1 MGRTQKN
8 ILMKTQE
15 IADKLVAYCRQ
26 AKWEAAQKELYA
38 DDAVSIEPYETP
50 AFAKETKGLPGILAK
65 GEKFSAMIETLHS
78 LTLSDAVVAG
88 SSFACTMSM
97 DVTMKGQSRMKMT
110 ELCVY
115 DVKDGKIVSEQFHL

>member
-1 MGRTQKN
+1 
-8 ILMKTQE
+8 MKTQE

-38 DDAVSIEPYETP
+38 DDAVSVEPYETP

-65 GEKFSAMIETLHS
+65 GEKFGAMIETLHS
-78 LTLSDAVVAG
+78 LTLSDPVVAG
-88 SSFACTMSM
+88 SSFACTMSL
-97 DVTMKGQSRMKMT
+97 DVTMKGQARTKMT

-115 DVKDGKIVSEQFHL
+115 QVKDGKIVSEQFHL